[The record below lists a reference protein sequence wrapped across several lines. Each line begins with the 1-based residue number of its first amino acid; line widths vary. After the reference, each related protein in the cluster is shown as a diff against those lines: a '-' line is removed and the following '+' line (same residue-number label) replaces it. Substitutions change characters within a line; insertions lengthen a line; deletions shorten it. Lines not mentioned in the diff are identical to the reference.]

1 MKLIIEE
8 KVTNVEVEQTNQVIL
23 TIADF
28 GVQHLAI
35 EKSLI
40 DAKGDLIVGA
50 ADNTPVRLPGPE
62 TDGQVPLSDSGE
74 TCGIKWASAGG
85 GDVGCLMILD
95 GGGSVITTGIKSDI
109 IFPANLT
116 IKEWVMVGDQSGS
129 VVMDLWHCT
138 YDEFDNSTHPVVGD
152 SICDA
157 AKPTI
162 SSAHKAKDDTLPGW
176 SKSANVRDVW
186 RPNIDSL
193 SNFIR
198 LSFLMIFERTA

>member
-1 MKLIIEE
+1 MKIIIEE
-8 KVTNVEVEQTNQVIL
+8 KVTNVEIEQTNQVIL
-23 TIADF
+23 RIADF
-28 GVQHLAI
+28 DVQHLAI

-40 DAKGDLIVGA
+40 DAKGDLIVGTG
-50 ADNTPVRLPGPE
+50 DNTPARFPVGA
-62 TDGQVPLSDSGE
+62 DGEVPTADSGE
-74 TCGIKWASAGG
+74 ACGIRWIAAGG
-85 GDVGCLMILD
+85 GDVGCLVLLD
-95 GGGSVITTGIKSDI
+95 GGGTAIATGIKVDI

-152 SICDA
+152 SICAA

-162 SSAHKAKDDTLPGW
+162 SAAHKAKDATLSGW
-176 SKSANVRDVW
+176 SKDALVRDIW
-186 RPNIDSL
+186 RLNIDSL
-193 SNFIR
+193 SSFER